1 MRRRRFVDRLTE
13 TDEDRL
19 AAEIREWADTVPAS
33 VRIVDAPDRTRVKL
47 AGAVRR
53 ITIRPVMGFEGMRLL
68 LFDGTGEVSVVFLGR
83 RSIPGLTLG
92 SRLVVEGVLGRSG
105 GAREIVNPSFEFVP
119 AAD

>member
-1 MRRRRFVDRLTE
+1 MTRRRMVDRLTE

-19 AAEIREWADTVPAS
+19 AAEIREWADTIPGS
-33 VRIVDAPDRTRVKL
+33 VRIQEAPERQRVKL

-53 ITIRPVMGFEGMRLL
+53 ITIRPVKGFEGMRLL
-68 LFDGTGEVSVVFLGR
+68 LFDGSGEVSVLFLGR

-92 SRLVVEGVLGRSG
+92 SRLVVEGVLGREG
-105 GAREIVNPSFEFVP
+105 GARQLVNPSFEFVP

>member
-1 MRRRRFVDRLTE
+1 MPRRRIVDRLTE
-13 TDEDRL
+13 SDEDRL
-19 AAEIREWADTVPAS
+19 AAEILEWADAVPGS
-33 VRIVDAPDRTRVKL
+33 VRIAEAPERKRVKL

-105 GAREIVNPSFEFVP
+105 SAREVVNPSFEFVP
-119 AAD
+119 ADE

>member
-1 MRRRRFVDRLTE
+1 MPRRRIVDRLTE
-13 TDEDRL
+13 TDEERL
-19 AAEIREWADTVPAS
+19 AAEIREWADAVAGS
-33 VRIVDAPDRTRVKL
+33 VRIAEAPERTRVKL

-105 GAREIVNPSFEFVP
+105 SAREVVNPSFEFVP
-119 AAD
+119 SGD